1 VGKNPKIA
9 GKIEMK
15 KTTSHGQS
23 EPARVAEYYNRA
35 FGLFH
40 LDYDRRLKPAGSIHP
55 IRGRFW
61 QHVPQGVYGRPRS
74 IELLQTYLKVLE
86 REIVSAFGAHSVA
99 YWLHTY
105 RRLSPGPIGE
115 DRRPQSI
122 GLTRAAFEA
131 AFQKY
136 GLIHLCK
143 GIGDSGQVG
152 IAKVLN
158 GLLLAKEFEPEREG
172 VENSP
177 PQLVLTDF
185 TSQNLAELYIAEM
198 LAYEIWR
205 TGAML
210 RIVGK
215 GAHIVVTGPPSYVDD
230 NRTPELDYL
239 AMHYDNR
246 HHRADSSSIGVCYD
260 EAKKVEGMVFLPVY
274 NITGVEPKLFEQLIS
289 RYFNMKVTMLG
300 ETYNFVWI
308 PFNLRSFREA
318 HLPLAQAFEKKNRVS
333 LDIVLLTVGALATWA
348 FEKWINDYYY
358 FSKLFQRAYVG
369 PDPIDDIKQVITDYI
384 PRAAQILNI
393 KCEGIS
399 PDDIDR
405 GFSFW
410 DLMFNSSR
418 TNMDMVYSGPHQI
431 FLPCGK
437 THRFIDYT
445 WILRRLYDLFVGVS
459 IPDQNFKGDALELAI
474 GRENSLLPR
483 RGCQEKGGTSRQ
495 IDFATK
501 VGAYLVIAECKAVGR
516 SIAYDRGNPEAIE
529 YRQGK
534 VVEKSLAEAD
544 EKAEWLAK
552 HPVGTNYD
560 ISQYKGIV
568 PVGVSPFVEWIPS
581 LDPHFWLGEGIPRVM
596 TPSEFADLI
605 GKNDVIDRAYNRVM
619 IR

>member
-1 VGKNPKIA
+1 MGRKTKNARKI
-9 GKIEMK
+9 KIK
-15 KTTSHGQS
+15 RTTSHAER
-23 EPARVAEYYNRA
+23 EPVWLVEYYNRA
-35 FGLFH
+35 FTLFH
-40 LDYDRRLKPAGSIHP
+40 RDYAQRLEPAESVHP

-61 QHVPQGVYGRPRS
+61 QYVPEGFYGQSKS

-86 REIVSAFGAHSVA
+86 REIVSVFGSHSVA

-105 RRLSPGPIGE
+105 RRLSPGPIGK

-136 GLIHLCK
+136 GLIQLCNS
-143 GIGDSGQVG
+143 IGDSEEVG

-158 GLLLAKEFEPEREG
+158 GLLLAKGFKPEREC
-172 VENSP
+172 VENSH
-177 PQLVLTDF
+177 QLVLTDF
-185 TSQNLAELYIAEM
+185 TSQNLAELYIAER

-215 GAHIVVTGPPSYVDD
+215 GVSIVVSGPPSYVNDD
-230 NRTPELDYL
+230 RTPELNYL
-239 AMHYDNR
+239 VMHHDDR
-246 HHRADSSSIGVCYD
+246 DHESDSSSIGVCYN
-260 EAKKVEGMVFLPVY
+260 KVEKGKGAVFLPIY
-274 NITGVEPKLFEQLIS
+274 NLTGIESTTFDPFVS
-289 RYFNMKVTMLG
+289 RYMNKQVTVVG
-300 ETYNFVWI
+300 GTYNFIWI
-308 PFNLRSFREA
+308 PFNLRSYRQA
-318 HLPLAQAFEKKNRVS
+318 HLPFAQAFEKKNRVS
-333 LDIVLLTVGALATWA
+333 LDIVLLTVAALSAWA
-348 FEKWINDYYY
+348 FEKWANEYRY
-358 FSKLFQRAYVG
+358 FLKLWQRAYMG
-369 PDPIDDIKQVITDYI
+369 PDRIDDIKQVIAHYI

-393 KCEGIS
+393 DCGDIS
-399 PDDIDR
+399 PDDVDR

-410 DLMFNSSR
+410 DLMSNPSR
-418 TNMDMVYSGPHQI
+418 TVMDMVYSGPHQI

-437 THRFIDYT
+437 TQRFIDYA

-474 GRENSLLPR
+474 GRDSSLLPKKR
-483 RGCQEKGGTSRQ
+483 CQEKEGTSRQ
-495 IDFATK
+495 IDFAAK

-516 SIAYDRGNPEAIE
+516 SIAYDRGKPEAIK
-529 YRQGK
+529 YRQTN
-534 VVEKSLAEAD
+534 VVERVLAEAD
-544 EKAEWLAK
+544 EKAQWLAK

-581 LDPHFWLGEGIPRVM
+581 LDPHFWLQDGIPRVM
-596 TPSEFADLI
+596 TPYEFTDLLS
-605 GKNDVIDRAYNRVM
+605 KNDVVDRAYNRIM